1 MNWKNNDP
9 EDHFNYNNNRD
20 NFEQRKMLPSPYFH
34 QENPRQEP
42 KKDVHLSDYINVIV
56 RRKWIV
62 LAYVLAVIIA
72 TAIFTYTR
80 TPLYKSSA
88 VLRIEKESQYALP
101 FSGLPGGNV
110 GIDYYTTQY
119 EILKSQ
125 SLAERVIARL
135 DLRNN
140 KDFLPGEGKASA
152 FKNTIVKSIMAPFS
166 FVSSL
171 FGSDTAE
178 VATGQVPV
186 TNANVRVPLYLVN
199 SLIGGIDVT
208 PVKNS
213 QLVKVSYS
221 SHNPQIAYDVT
232 AAISEEYI
240 QYDLGSR
247 IDAMR
252 EAKVFLEDQINI
264 TTAKVEDSERR
275 LYEYAAK
282 NEIVFLD
289 SNNQSIVVKE
299 LSDINSFLSKVN
311 SERLQKE
318 MLLRE
323 AQKSGSENAVI
334 SNNTL
339 ILGLKSQLATLE
351 GEYSNLLK
359 TFTPDYPK
367 MKQLK
372 SQMDSIENRI
382 KLEKANI
389 ISSIKSDK
397 DADLETAAYL
407 RKSFDQQ
414 KRKAI
419 NFQETSAE
427 YQTLLREVEAN
438 KQLHNDLLHRL
449 TEVSVAAMSKASNIQ
464 IVDLPR
470 YPAAPYK
477 PDKKANFIL
486 SIFFGLVSGC
496 GLAFLLEYFDKSVK
510 DIQDIEEMTDL
521 PTLGIIPYMKSS
533 NLLLTKEM
541 TALPNTGG
549 SSQERRQVTADSV
562 SRGPFAESFRSIGT
576 FILLSSTPEPPR
588 TILVTSAE
596 GSVGKTTTS
605 INTAVAM
612 SRSFSK
618 GIIIDADLRRPKVHH
633 SLGLDNTVGLSS
645 LLSGDVDFNDLYT
658 KVVKPTSVKGLSVIT
673 SGPVPHNP
681 TALLLSPI
689 MRNLLMNLY
698 PLYEFII
705 IDSPPVIG
713 ISDAAYLSTIVDGTV
728 LVVRSGETHGEALSE
743 VRNIFSRLNS
753 KIIGVVLNGARPND
767 LRYGDYYYSSYFKGQ
782 N

>member
-9 EDHFNYNNNRD
+9 EDHFNNNRD
-20 NFEQRKMLPSPYFH
+20 NFEQKKMLPSPYMH
-34 QENPRQEP
+34 QEYQRQEP
-42 KKDVHLSDYINVIV
+42 VKDVHLSDYINVIV

-62 LAYVLAVIIA
+62 LTYILAVVIA
-72 TAIFTYTR
+72 TAVFTYTR
-80 TPLYKSSA
+80 TPLYKSSS
-88 VLRIEKESQYALP
+88 VLRIEKDNQYALP

-125 SLAERVIARL
+125 TLAERVIQRL
-135 DLRNN
+135 DLSNN
-140 KDFLPGEGKASA
+140 KGFLPEEGNASA
-152 FKNTIVKSIMAPFS
+152 FKKTVVMSIMAPVT

-171 FGSDTAE
+171 FGSETAE
-178 VATGQVPV
+178 VATSQGPV
-186 TNANVRVPLYLVN
+186 INKRVPLYLVN
-199 SLIGGIDVT
+199 SIISGIDVT

-232 AAISEEYI
+232 SAISEEYI

-252 EAKVFLEDQINI
+252 EAKVFFEDQINI
-264 TTAKVEDSERR
+264 TTAKVEDSEKR

-282 NEIVFLD
+282 NEIIFLD

-311 SERLQKE
+311 GEQLQKE

-323 AQKSGSENAVI
+323 AMKSGNDNAVI
-334 SNNTL
+334 SNNSL

-372 SQMDSIENRI
+372 SQMDAIENRI
-382 KLEKANI
+382 KLEKASI
-389 ISSIKSDK
+389 INSIKSDRN
-397 DADLETAAYL
+397 ADQETAAYL
-407 RKSFDQQ
+407 KKSFNQQ

-470 YPAAPYK
+470 YPSWPYK
-477 PDKKANFIL
+477 PDKKANFLL
-486 SIFFGLVSGC
+486 SLFFGLVSGC

-510 DIQDIEEMTDL
+510 DIQDIKDMTDL

-541 TALPNTGG
+541 TALPGAGAT
-549 SSQERRQVTADSV
+549 SQERKQAAADSV

-576 FILLSSTPEPPR
+576 FILLSSSTEPPR

-605 INTAVAM
+605 INTAIAM

-633 SLGLDNTVGLSS
+633 SLGLDNSIGLSS

-681 TALLLSPI
+681 TSLLLSPI

-743 VRNIFSRLNS
+743 VRNVFSRLNS

>member
-1 MNWKNNDP
+1 MNWKNN
-9 EDHFNYNNNRD
+9 NRGDQDNMD
-20 NFEQRKMLPSPYFH
+20 NFEQRKLLPSPYFH
-34 QENPRQEP
+34 QEYPRREP
-42 KKDVHLSDYINVIV
+42 KNEVHLTDYINVVV
-56 RRKWIV
+56 RRKWVV
-62 LAYVLAVIIA
+62 LTYILAVVIA

-88 VLRIEKESQYALP
+88 VLRIEKDSQYALP

-125 SLAERVIARL
+125 SLAEKVIERL
-135 DLRNN
+135 DIRNN
-140 KDFLPGEGKASA
+140 KDFLPGEGNVSA
-152 FKNTIVKSIMAPFS
+152 FKNTIIKSIMFPVS
-166 FVSSL
+166 FVSS
-171 FGSDTAE
+171 FFSSETAE
-178 VATGQVPV
+178 VATRQSPV
-186 TNANVRVPLYLVN
+186 ANSRAPLYLVN
-199 SLIGGIDVT
+199 SLISGIDVT

-221 SHNPQIAYDVT
+221 SHNPQIAFDVT
-232 AAISEEYI
+232 SAISESYI
-240 QYDLGSR
+240 EYDLGSR

-252 EAKVFLEDQINI
+252 EAKVFLEDQINL
-264 TTAKVEDSERR
+264 TTAKVEDSEKR
-275 LYEYAAK
+275 LYEYASK
-282 NEIVFLD
+282 NEIIFLD
-289 SNNQSIVVKE
+289 SNNQSIVIKE

-311 SERLQKE
+311 NERLQKE

-323 AQKSGSENAVI
+323 AMKSGNDNAVI

-372 SQMDSIENRI
+372 SQMDAIENRI
-382 KLEKANI
+382 KVEKAGI
-389 ISSIKSDK
+389 INSIKSDK
-397 DADLETAAYL
+397 NADMETEAYL
-407 RKSFDQQ
+407 KRSFDQQ

-427 YQTLLREVEAN
+427 YQTLLRGVEAN

-464 IVDLPR
+464 IVDWPR

-477 PDKKANFIL
+477 PDKTANFIL
-486 SIFFGLVSGC
+486 SLFFGLISGC

-510 DIQDIEEMTDL
+510 DIQDIEKMTDL
-521 PTLGIIPYMKSS
+521 PTLGIIPYNKSS
-533 NLLLTKEM
+533 NLLLTSEL
-541 TALPNTGG
+541 TALPNAEVD
-549 SSQERRQVTADSV
+549 SQGRKQAVTDSV
-562 SRGPFAESFRSIGT
+562 SRGSFAESFRSIGT
-576 FILLSSTPEPPR
+576 FILLSSSPEPPR

-645 LLSGDVDFNDLYT
+645 LLTGDVEFKDLYT
-658 KVVKPTSVKGLSVIT
+658 KVVKPSSVKGLSVIT

-689 MRNLLMNLY
+689 MRNLLTNLY

-743 VRNIFSRLNS
+743 VKNIFNRLNS

-767 LRYGDYYYSSYFKGQ
+767 LRYGDYYYSSYFKEDR
-782 N
+782 